1 MRLRSLGLL
10 VGTTLAVL
18 AAPATGGEERVF
30 VEARVLCPVLVRS
43 EPGGAKG
50 PLVVGIHGRGDTA
63 EGFARVWEAFGRPRP
78 AFAVP
83 EAPYPLL
90 LTGGKIGWSWDFP
103 SQDRNLWARADP
115 EVARYILAVV
125 REVRASREVGGVYLL
140 AHSQGVAYVFMAM
153 AEEPGAVRGVIAF
166 AGVLPGELLP
176 DTALAR
182 AAAVTR
188 VFIAHGRQDE
198 AVGIASSRKARER
211 LSRLGFDVTLREF
224 EGGHTVPAEV
234 LREAQDWIAAS
245 EKAAAAP

>member
-1 MRLRSLGLL
+1 MRMGLL
-10 VGTTLAVL
+10 GVLVTAALTVL
-18 AAPATGGEERVF
+18 AAPARGGEEKLF

-43 EPGGAKG
+43 ESGGG
-50 PLVVGIHGRGDTA
+50 REPLVVGIHGRGDTA

-78 AFAVP
+78 VFAVP
-83 EAPYPLL
+83 EAPYLL
-90 LTGGKIGWSWDFP
+90 LLSGGKTGWSWDFP
-103 SQDRNLWARADP
+103 SKDRRLWARADP

-140 AHSQGVAYVFMAM
+140 AHSQGVAYAFMAM

-188 VFIAHGRQDE
+188 VFIAHGRNDE

-211 LSRLGFDVTLREF
+211 LARLGFDVTLREF

-234 LREAQDWIAAS
+234 LREAQGWIAVS
-245 EKAAAAP
+245 EKAATAP